1 MTLNQGP
8 IKPST
13 RFSAGREDS
22 WGPYWDVMFPP
33 SQVTGFINWKRGST
47 GVNVARRFWAQREYL
62 RREYESVYGPDPEAW
77 PSRHPG
83 VVLDAVPYID
93 HPACLGCQWFG
104 AGRGSA
110 LLRARAHEASEG
122 VER

>member
-33 SQVTGFINWKRGST
+33 TQVTGFINWKRGST
-47 GVNVARRFWAQREYL
+47 GVNIARRFWEQREYL
-62 RREYESVYGPDPEAW
+62 RGAYEAVFGSDPDAW

-83 VVLDAVPYID
+83 VVLDAVPEGRYG
-93 HPACLGCQWFG
+93 ACLRCQWLG
-104 AGRGSA
+104 PRGYPA
-110 LLRARAHEASEG
+110 LKTARLHETSEG
-122 VER
+122 SQP